1 MIPSVST
8 RSAPGKVILFGE
20 HSVAYRQPAIATP
33 IDRTLTLTA
42 ALGGNRPVGQA
53 VDPLLRAAV
62 DTAARFFSLAPD
74 RITTS
79 IESRIPAGCGLGS
92 SAALSVAL
100 ARTLADLSGT
110 ELGPV
115 ELLAPAT
122 AIESAFHG
130 TSSGLDVA
138 AVALGATIWF
148 HRAPGPHAT
157 LLPIGTAFDLVVA
170 LTRHQRSTAEQIQ
183 RVRCRAR
190 SRPDG
195 FTREFTRLGALTRAG
210 RQALHMGDLCALGR
224 LMDEAH
230 ALLSAIGVSTPALE
244 LAVTTA
250 RTAGALGAK
259 LTGAGGGGAVIALAP
274 GNAPAVA
281 AALRFAGCEAFISR
295 VAAARPSGAKQGAGQ
310 ADRVHFVH
318 FEE

>member
-1 MIPSVST
+1 MIPSSST
-8 RSAPGKVILFGE
+8 RGAPGKVILFGE

-33 IDRTLTLTA
+33 IDRTLTLTVT
-42 ALGGNRPVGQA
+42 LGGNRPTGPA
-53 VDPLLRAAV
+53 VDPSLRAAI
-62 DTAARFFSLAPD
+62 DTAAQFFSLAPD

-79 IESRIPAGCGLGS
+79 IESRIPAGYGLGS

-110 ELGPV
+110 ELGRV
-115 ELLAPAT
+115 DLLAQAT

-130 TSSGLDVA
+130 ASSGLDVA
-138 AVALGATIWF
+138 AVALGTTTWF
-148 HRAPGPHAT
+148 HRVPSPHAT

-170 LTRHQRSTAEQIQ
+170 VTRHQRSTAEQIQ
-183 RVRCRAR
+183 RVRRRAQ
-190 SRPDG
+190 SRPDALS
-195 FTREFTRLGALTRAG
+195 REFARLGALTRAG
-210 RQALHMGDLCALGR
+210 RHALFTGDLCALGR
-224 LMDEAH
+224 FMDEAH
-230 ALLSAIGVSTPALE
+230 TLLAGIGVSTPALE

-259 LTGAGGGGAVIALAP
+259 LTGAGGGGAIIALAP

-281 AALRFAGCEAFISR
+281 AALRAAGCEPFISR

-310 ADRVHFVH
+310 ADRVYSVH
-318 FEE
+318 LEE